1 LARYKVDIAALDETR
16 FSEQGQLEEVG
27 AGYTFFWSVWPKAER
42 RDAGVAFAPRMDIVG
57 RLPCRPQGIYYRLI
71 SLRLPLREI
80 WALLRRPANL
90 QEVDTNLSSLLAL
103 ILSPIV
109 LCFVDATV
117 RLYSPVRDPYA
128 ASCAPPEARALIGCR
143 VCARVR
149 ACVSG
154 SIGLWHT
161 QLDAASTL
169 HPLGGWAAAAV
180 RQEEATVTFFLCVD
194 GQTNAGGHYN
204 HAFFVASSLV
214 SVFSALLA
222 QCFHMPWLLDEP
234 RPDGFTPLHLA
245 VLYSHLDV
253 VDALL
258 VAGANVN
265 AESAIL
271 LSGASVALGSRLT
284 PLHLA
289 VQKAHTTITCLLLA
303 HGANACARDAADKR
317 PIDLILPLLAPTARP
332 RTAETGLTSPLSN
345 SNTSPIQ
352 AGGCILHLPQPLLYK
367 APASEEGCFGGVSPK
382 VHASHNDCG
391 VELSM
396 IPFLASVARFLIT
409 SANSV
414 SSSRPAPGSHLEG
427 ASPLRKRI
435 ESIVQTTL
443 NSGTP
448 ATVLIAAC
456 LAAAMGLERQK
467 RADFERQRQDQQQET
482 QPTQS
487 LPSLLTDNEAI
498 SGSED
503 PFHTRVF
510 SSLGNPV
517 IELALQQCYLEACL
531 SNSATT
537 NTPHQSPTD
546 PSVYPQFVS
555 RSPDVDPASSATAL
569 NDFFASATTTDNRA
583 CDRIVGD
590 NLLQSGTGSPTGSSM
605 SIANFLMPSDWS
617 ADVSST
623 VASTSNPTS
632 LAPAT
637 EKNNQQ
643 SRVTSIL
650 PLNLKDVSEE
660 LRECLVCSIADR
672 AALLIPCG
680 HVVACQNCT
689 QLLKKCITCRQP
701 ITGYR
706 EIPACRECTFRP
718 AVTFT
723 RECNHFL
730 VCRECIMPRLTRL
743 TRAMVAGD
751 GITTLAKPEWQESE
765 AFLATILGFFEEDEG
780 SDQSDEMVKRQQL
793 LLAMFNAGELCP
805 DGACPECGQGVTAI
819 WSLEMACCQ
828 SDLRST
834 LSITMSAAP
843 SRGDSV
849 EAAVGGATSS
859 DLTEALLV
867 PITVTQN
874 STVWLAREN
883 NQVLHTS
890 AISSPQCVSPRSRQS
905 SIRNTT
911 SRPPLPRCTQAG
923 GSNARPNNMHPSVAS
938 TGRSTPSLS
947 RSAEEQATSRELKRL
962 QHELQAMREQTR
974 CPICLDRSRNLVFM
988 CGHATCQWCGDQVAV
1003 CPICRRAVTGRIVL
1017 Y

>member
-1 LARYKVDIAALDETR
+1 
-16 FSEQGQLEEVG
+16 
-27 AGYTFFWSVWPKAER
+27 
-42 RDAGVAFAPRMDIVG
+42 
-57 RLPCRPQGIYYRLI
+57 
-71 SLRLPLREI
+71 
-80 WALLRRPANL
+80 
-90 QEVDTNLSSLLAL
+90 
-103 ILSPIV
+103 
-109 LCFVDATV
+109 
-117 RLYSPVRDPYA
+117 
-128 ASCAPPEARALIGCR
+128 
-143 VCARVR
+143 
-149 ACVSG
+149 
-154 SIGLWHT
+154 
-161 QLDAASTL
+161 
-169 HPLGGWAAAAV
+169 
-180 RQEEATVTFFLCVD
+180 
-194 GQTNAGGHYN
+194 
-204 HAFFVASSLV
+204 
-214 SVFSALLA
+214 
-222 QCFHMPWLLDEP
+222 MPWLLDEP

-245 VLYSHLDV
+245 VLYGHLDV

-271 LSGASVALGSRLT
+271 LTGASVALGSRLT

-317 PIDLILPLLAPTARP
+317 PIDLILPLLSSTARP
-332 RTAETGLTSPLSN
+332 PGAEAGLTSSLPNSSASPPLTGSCAD
-345 SNTSPIQ
+345 TSGAAANHSDSGI
-352 AGGCILHLPQPLLYK
+352 
-367 APASEEGCFGGVSPK
+367 
-382 VHASHNDCG
+382 
-391 VELSM
+391 ELSM

-409 SANSV
+409 SENST
-414 SSSRPAPGSHLEG
+414 SPNRPMSGSHLEG

-456 LAAAMGLERQK
+456 LAAAMGLERQS
-467 RADFERQRQDQQQET
+467 RADFEHQRQQQQQEL
-482 QPTQS
+482 QPPQS
-487 LPSLLTDNEAI
+487 PTSLLIGSETA

-531 SNSATT
+531 SNGTATGAT
-537 NTPHQSPTD
+537 HQSSADT
-546 PSVYPQFVS
+546 SVYPQFVS
-555 RSPDVDPASSATAL
+555 RSPEVETASSATAL

-617 ADVSST
+617 GDVGSA
-623 VASTSNPTS
+623 VASTSNS
-632 LAPAT
+632 AALAPT
-637 EKNNQQ
+637 TDKSGQPN
-643 SRVTSIL
+643 RVASVL
-650 PLNLKDVSEE
+650 PLNMKDVAEE
-660 LRECLVCSIADR
+660 LRECLVCSNADR

-680 HVVACQNCT
+680 HVVACQTCT

-730 VCRECIMPRLTRL
+730 VCRECIVPRLTRL

-751 GITTLAKPEWQESE
+751 GVAALAKPEWQASG
-765 AFLATILGFFEEDEG
+765 ALLVATLGFFEEDEG
-780 SDQSDEMVKRQQL
+780 GDQVGETAKRQQL

-805 DGACPECGQGVTAI
+805 DGACPECGQGVSAI

-834 LSITMSAAP
+834 LSTAMP
-843 SRGDSV
+843 TVTSRRGSV
-849 EAAVGGATSS
+849 EVAVGGVPSA
-859 DLTEALLV
+859 DLAETLLV

-874 STVWLAREN
+874 SAVWLTREN
-883 NQVLHTS
+883 NQVLHAS
-890 AISSPQCVSPRSRQS
+890 AISSPHCVSPQSRQS

-923 GSNARPNNMHPSVAS
+923 GSNARPNNMHPSVATGI

-947 RSAEEQATSRELKRL
+947 RSAEEQATNRELKRL